1 MVIRG
6 YAEKGVIHL
15 DEDVE
20 LKYGTRVT
28 VEVPSGLSEESLH
41 PDIERL
47 SGILPADINA
57 EAMFN
62 EPERFRGE

>member
-6 YAEKGVIHL
+6 HAEKGVIHL

-20 LKYGTRVT
+20 LKDGTRVT
-28 VEVPSGLSEESLH
+28 VEVPSGLSEETLH
-41 PDIERL
+41 PDIKRL
-47 SGILPADINA
+47 SGILPAGLNA

-62 EPERFRGE
+62 EPERFRSE